1 MASKKAKEEVAQSQ
15 QPNIDTSNR
24 GEGEGV
30 NPTSSSVQI
39 EGNGNVV
46 IQESNSTENLSQEEL
61 TKKSDQ
67 EEQPEPEKEKP
78 KSLHL
83 LAADRLN
90 QLIDEANELGITDVV
105 QILNSD
111 RTGQFYMVY
120 KA

>member
-1 MASKKAKEEVAQSQ
+1 MANKKAKEEVAQSQ
-15 QPNIDTSNR
+15 QPEVDTSNR
-24 GEGEGV
+24 GEGEGT
-30 NPTSSSVQI
+30 NLTSSSVQI

-46 IQESNSTENLSQEEL
+46 IQESNSTENLSQDEL

-67 EEQPEPEKEKP
+67 EEQPEPNEEKP